1 MRQALAGML
10 WSKQHYSFDLDRWL
24 EEHDVH
30 PLRDGGG
37 PERAQPRAG
46 STWSTTT

>member
-1 MRQALAGML
+1 MRQALAGMV

-24 EEHDVH
+24 DEHESH

-37 PERAQPRAG
+37 RTSATAAG